1 MENDELNNPNNEKE
15 NNNVE
20 NNINNNT
27 ETENKNIDSTTVN
40 GDDSANSN
48 NKTEEVDALTKATEE
63 IKDLEDRFKRML
75 AEFENYKKRTQKEKE
90 NIYGM
95 VTGDV
100 LTTMLP
106 IMDNLE
112 KAAEAK
118 TEDTQYQDGVKLVS
132 RQFAEALKSLGL
144 EEIESVG
151 KRFDPQYHEAVSHIE
166 DETKGEQ
173 EIVQEYRKGYKIGN
187 KVVRYS
193 MVIVAN

>member
-1 MENDELNNPNNEKE
+1 MENDEIKNEEKKE
-15 NNNVE
+15 TNDTVE
-20 NNINNNT
+20 ENT
-27 ETENKNIDSTTVN
+27 ENVVNSTETDVEKGEEKKDLN
-40 GDDSANSN
+40 
-48 NKTEEVDALTKATEE
+48 EEVQSNASAIAE
-63 IKDLEDRFKRML
+63 IKEEYKELDDRFKRML

-118 TEDTQYQDGVKLVS
+118 TDDSQYQEGVKLVS
-132 RQFAEALKSLGL
+132 RQFAEALKALGL

-166 DETKGEQ
+166 DDTKGEQ